1 MSSSAVNSG
10 ASASATIVDMT
21 KNTPCEAVGDT
32 VVLAVDGSG
41 QAQHAFDCKYLEG
54 LLLL

>member
-21 KNTPCEAVGDT
+21 ENTPCETVGDT

-41 QAQHAFDCKYLEG
+41 QAQHAFDCKYLQG
-54 LLLL
+54 LLV